1 MEVSIEEGKGER
13 KESRE
18 KRARGDHFMEES
30 KKMSFQ
36 KADEQSYEGLTFS
49 KQFKEI
55 HSKCLHVYLS

>member
-36 KADEQSYEGLTFS
+36 KADEQSY
-49 KQFKEI
+49 
-55 HSKCLHVYLS
+55 